1 MAELSGSPLVSL
13 DHEAVVM
20 RRGLRSGV
28 YTVIAV
34 HSTVLGPALGG
45 CRMSSYE
52 STAEAVRDALRLARG
67 MTYKSAA
74 AGLPLGGGKG
84 VIAIQAGVDRDA
96 MLLDLADSIESLDG
110 LYITAED
117 VGTKPADMEL
127 IHTRTNHVVGLPPE
141 KGGGGD
147 PSPFTAAGVEAAMA
161 ACIGKRFGSESFEGR
176 SVAIVG
182 AGAVG
187 EKLARSLSDQGAELI
202 IADIN
207 EAKRGLVEDLPR
219 ARWSDP
225 GDACWPGRRNGASI
239 RRALGGILN
248 EESIPA
254 LRCQIVCGSAGT
266 PNSSSPE
273 AHELS
278 ATSTRPTSSPT
289 PAAST
294 PPVRREHARPRN
306 RRASGHPRRRGA
318 DPRSD
323 GGDRQDAAD
332 GRLRD
337 RRAPSRRGASGR
349 SELDRMEP
357 CVAAA
362 PSCYWLKRVKRACVT
377 GVARK
382 LSDRTQVGAS
392 EM

>member
-1 MAELSGSPLVSL
+1 MAESFGSPLVSL
-13 DHEAVVM
+13 DHEAVVV

-45 CRMSSYE
+45 CRMSSYD
-52 STAEAVRDALRLARG
+52 SAAEAVRDALRLSRG

-84 VIAIQAGVDRDA
+84 VIAMQAGVDRDA
-96 MLLDLADSIESLDG
+96 MLLDLADSVESLDG
-110 LYITAED
+110 LFITAED

-127 IHTRTNHVVGLPPE
+127 IQTRTNHVVGLPPE

-161 ACIGKRFGSESFEGR
+161 ACIGKRVGSESFEGR

-187 EKLARSLSDQGAELI
+187 EKLARSLSNQGAELI

-225 GDACWPGRRNGASI
+225 ETAMLAEVDVLAPC
-239 RRALGGILN
+239 ALGGILN

-254 LRCQIVCGSAGT
+254 LRCQIVCGSA
-266 PNSSSPE
+266 NNQ
-273 AHELS
+273 LS
-278 ATSTRPTSSPT
+278 RETLADDLQQRNIIYAPDFIANAGGIIH
-289 PAAST
+289 AAEEYAG
-294 PPVRREHARPRN
+294 EHNP
-306 RRASGHPRRRGA
+306 
-318 DPRSD
+318 
-323 GGDRQDAAD
+323 DRVAE
-332 GRLRD
+332 RLRSIHD
-337 RRAPSRRGASGR
+337 V
-349 SELDRMEP
+349 
-357 CVAAA
+357 VAQI
-362 PSCYWLKRVKRACVT
+362 LE
-377 GVARK
+377 
-382 LSDRTQVGAS
+382 AS
-392 EM
+392 EATGRTPLTAAYEIAARRLDAGRAALGLA